1 MPLNCPTNRPGD
13 QAAGIRK
20 VHRSLRIV
28 DLGCRP
34 QSITSLYAVKRQI
47 IRYGLPGYRNPGR
60 LRRMTAASTGVTE
73 VPGYCTCSDP
83 KPLSGICS
91 KERHSRG
98 VRCTTRMRRKAS
110 IGGPFL
116 PCRARH
122 GRIGIGMQ
130 LPHAPVGRRMHVFP
144 NGRLHGPSPRLPRP
158 HSTSPSSPNPGGRN
172 ALWRDQQPVGHP
184 LARPCIHFRTESC
197 RTVSRGTRS
206 GTHAPAMTTGNHPPG
221 MEPSPVVVKS
231 GHIDHAGKWRWD
243 DRPFG
248 LRQFPY
254 THIDGTETVPGS
266 ADSWSC

>member
-34 QSITSLYAVKRQI
+34 QSTTSLYAVKRQI

-60 LRRMTAASTGVTE
+60 LRRMTAASTGVME

-130 LPHAPVGRRMHVFP
+130 PPTRPLDAGCMSSRMAVFMV
-144 NGRLHGPSPRLPRP
+144 RLPACRDPILHLHP
-158 HSTSPSSPNPGGRN
+158 HRIRVAEPPCGGTNSGLATFLRVPASAFASS
-172 ALWRDQQPVGHP
+172 
-184 LARPCIHFRTESC
+184 
-197 RTVSRGTRS
+197 
-206 GTHAPAMTTGNHPPG
+206 HA
-221 MEPSPVVVKS
+221 EP
-231 GHIDHAGKWRWD
+231 
-243 DRPFG
+243 
-248 LRQFPY
+248 
-254 THIDGTETVPGS
+254 
-266 ADSWSC
+266 

>member
-1 MPLNCPTNRPGD
+1 LHLLGPEAVIRDLQQGAPLAGCPLHDPDAPEGIHRRPVPPVPRASWSD
-13 QAAGIRK
+13 RHRDAA
-20 VHRSLRIV
+20 
-28 DLGCRP
+28 
-34 QSITSLYAVKRQI
+34 
-47 IRYGLPGYRNPGR
+47 
-60 LRRMTAASTGVTE
+60 
-73 VPGYCTCSDP
+73 
-83 KPLSGICS
+83 
-91 KERHSRG
+91 
-98 VRCTTRMRRKAS
+98 
-110 IGGPFL
+110 
-116 PCRARH
+116 
-122 GRIGIGMQ
+122 
-130 LPHAPVGRRMHVFP
+130 PHAPVGRRMHVFP